1 MAFDFASVQSPFR
14 MQPGLR
20 RLAQGAQQL
29 TPACPNSPHVREKLQ
44 ALREAPHTVLGCATG
59 FDPKPAVQALIDHAV
74 AERPEALGRVGSG
87 IEAYQ
92 LGWAVDGDQAMG
104 SGPIEVGNCLR
115 QLDPEWRTAALLCLA
130 FEEDF
135 AIVHSATTRIPWLAV
150 ALPSQWA
157 PEEKVGLPF
166 AELHSPVAD
175 NARLLAASAHLTQL
189 VTAPQRWERFVWT
202 ITPDARLR
210 LHPAREKPSHWP
222 QDLAPEDSN
231 PAITFRTE
239 RQTFIPVPEH
249 GQAVFTIHVQCAP
262 LATALARR
270 EDAQA
275 VHDALATMSP
285 AVLAYRGFTA
295 VREPLLAWLASRCAA

>member
-20 RLAQGAQQL
+20 RLAAGAQQL
-29 TPACPNSPHVREKLQ
+29 TPAGPNSPHLREKLQ
-44 ALREAPHTVLGCATG
+44 ALREAAHTVLHCAPG
-59 FDPKPAVQALIDHAV
+59 FDPRPALQALIDHAV
-74 AERPEALGRVGSG
+74 AERPEALGRVGAG
-87 IEAYQ
+87 IEARH
-92 LGWAVDGDQAMG
+92 LGWAVDGDQVMG
-104 SGPIEVGNCLR
+104 SGPVEVGNCLR
-115 QLDPEWRTAALLCLA
+115 QLDPHWRTTALLCLA

-135 AIVHSATTRIPWLAV
+135 AMVQSTTTRIPWLAV

-157 PEEKVGLPF
+157 PEEKIGLPF
-166 AELHSPVAD
+166 AELHGPVAD
-175 NARLLAASAHLTQL
+175 NDRLVAASAHLTQL
-189 VTAPQRWERFVWT
+189 VAAPQRWERFVWT

-210 LHPAREKPSHWP
+210 LHPAREAPPEWP
-222 QDLAPEDSN
+222 EPLAPGDAN
-231 PAITFRTE
+231 PKITFRTE

-262 LATALARR
+262 LAEALARR

-295 VREPLLAWLASRCAA
+295 VREPLLAWLAARCAA